1 VVFHVN
7 IMVERNTKIKKNRGE
22 VMIILNIWE
31 FAVNSFVLSIS
42 AILWMVAIFMFSMI
56 ISLAKDFLFRRN
68 NV

>member
-1 VVFHVN
+1 
-7 IMVERNTKIKKNRGE
+7 MVERNTKIKKNRGE